1 MQAWFSLPLAEITR
15 GVGCVARQDI
25 KNGDARPAT
34 VAVRK
39 NWRRDH
45 DSAAEGVDEYEET

>member
-1 MQAWFSLPLAEITR
+1 MQAWFSLPFAGITR
-15 GVGCVARQDI
+15 GVGCVARQDM
-25 KNGDARPAT
+25 KNGEARPAT